1 MSNLL
6 DAFTRLLAYLGD
18 AEAADGYQNNNN
30 FVQRNNILSKRE
42 IFALLP
48 KIRSAIMGNAMAL
61 NNIDED
67 DIYNKVEE
75 IIALSNQFPDEKD
88 ELIEYITDLI
98 IQIESELSDE
108 RQNYVINNVMHI
120 PQNQNNR
127 NTNNPQN
134 MFGGAKKSSKKRKSK
149 KRVNRKKSRKSRS
162 RVRKN

>member
-18 AEAADGYQNNNN
+18 PEAADGYQNNNN
-30 FVQRNNILSKRE
+30 FVQRENILSKRE

-48 KIRSAIMGNAMAL
+48 KIRLAIMGNATARDY
-61 NNIDED
+61 IDED

-75 IIALSNQFPDEKD
+75 IIALSNEFPDEKD

-108 RQNYVINNVMHI
+108 RQNNVINNVMYI

-127 NTNNPQN
+127 NTNNAQN

-149 KRVNRKKSRKSRS
+149 KRVNRKKSRKSRY
-162 RVRKN
+162 RVRK